1 MGALVHAVRSG
12 KALYAAL
19 SNYNPEQTA
28 AAARLLREMGAPCV
42 LHQPRYNMLDRKIEQ
57 GLLPVLEREGI
68 GCIPFSPLAQGVL
81 SDRYVKGIP
90 AGSRAARNDF
100 LKPET
105 VERHLPKVKKL
116 LAVAEARGQTLSQLA
131 LAWVLRQPVVT
142 SVLPGASTVSQLEAN
157 LQALKNI
164 KFSPEELA
172 AIDAAVAE
180 S

>member
-1 MGALVHAVRSG
+1 
-12 KALYAAL
+12 
-19 SNYNPEQTA
+19 
-28 AAARLLREMGAPCV
+28 
-42 LHQPRYNMLDRKIEQ
+42 
-57 GLLPVLEREGI
+57 
-68 GCIPFSPLAQGVL
+68 VL

-180 S
+180 G